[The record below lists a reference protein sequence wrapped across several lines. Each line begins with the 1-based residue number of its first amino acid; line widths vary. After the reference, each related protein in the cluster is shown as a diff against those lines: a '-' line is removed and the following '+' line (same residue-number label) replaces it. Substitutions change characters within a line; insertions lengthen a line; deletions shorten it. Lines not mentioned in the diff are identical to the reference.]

1 LDLQKKKLGL
11 IVNPIA
17 GMGGRTGLKG
27 TDGAEVLNAAKLM
40 GASPESP
47 RRAVDALRVLDRI
60 RDQIEVLTY
69 PQEMGE
75 TEAKQTSFSPT
86 IVGSIKSGETTPED
100 TRNAAREMKDRGVDL
115 LLFAGGDGTA
125 RDVYRAVGQELTVLG
140 IPAGVKMHSAVYAI
154 TPKHAGEA
162 AVNFL
167 TSQVPKTTDAEV
179 MDIDEVSFRKDVIAA
194 KLYGYLR
201 IPEERQFIQNAKS
214 GGAQTER
221 QAIQGAA
228 NDLIESMEKD
238 CLYIIGPGTTT
249 RDILLNLGLTKTLL
263 GVDVVLNRQLIA
275 KDVNE
280 TQLSTLIKGRK
291 AKIVVTVIGGQGY
304 IFGRGNQQ
312 ISTEIITN
320 IGKEN
325 IIVVATKEKLASL
338 RGRPL
343 LIDTGS
349 EAVDKM
355 FRGYVRI
362 RTGYGTYAICKVTT

>member
-1 LDLQKKKLGL
+1 LRKKKLGL

-47 RRAVDALRVLDRI
+47 RRAIDALRVLDRI
-60 RDQIEVLTY
+60 KDQIEVLTY

-75 TEAKQTSFSPT
+75 TEAKQASLSPT
-86 IVGSIKSGETTPED
+86 IVGSIKSGETTSED

-140 IPAGVKMHSAVYAI
+140 IPAGVKMHSAVYAV

-167 TSQVPKTTDAEV
+167 TSQVPKTIDAEV
-179 MDIDEVSFRKDVIAA
+179 MDVDEVCFRKDVIAA

-238 CLYIIGPGTTT
+238 CLYIFGPGTTT

-312 ISTEIITN
+312 ISTEIITK

-343 LIDTGS
+343 LVDTGS
-349 EAVDKM
+349 EIVDKM
-355 FRGYVRI
+355 LRGYLRI

>member
-1 LDLQKKKLGL
+1 MDLRKKKLGL

-60 RDQIEVLTY
+60 RDQIEVFTY

-75 TEAKQTSFSPT
+75 TEARQTSFSPT
-86 IVGSIKSGETTPED
+86 IVGSIKSGEATPED

-140 IPAGVKMHSAVYAI
+140 IPAGVKMHSAVYAV

-162 AVNFL
+162 TANFL
-167 TSQVPKTTDAEV
+167 TSQVPKTIEAEV

-201 IPEERQFIQNAKS
+201 IPEERLFIQNAKS

-238 CLYIIGPGTTT
+238 CLYIFGPGTTT

-280 TQLSTLIKGRK
+280 TQLSALIRGRK

-312 ISTEIITN
+312 ISTEIIAK
-320 IGKEN
+320 IGIEN

-343 LIDTGS
+343 LVDTGS
-349 EAVDKM
+349 EVVDKM
-355 FRGYVRI
+355 LRGYVRI
-362 RTGYGTYAICKVTT
+362 RTGYRTYAICKVT

>member
-1 LDLQKKKLGL
+1 
-11 IVNPIA
+11 
-17 GMGGRTGLKG
+17 MGGRTGLKG

-60 RDQIEVLTY
+60 RDQIEVFTY

-75 TEAKQTSFSPT
+75 TEARQTSFSPT

>member
-1 LDLQKKKLGL
+1 LDLRKKKLGL

-60 RDQIEVLTY
+60 RDQIEVFTY

-75 TEAKQTSFSPT
+75 TEARQTSFSPT
-86 IVGSIKSGETTPED
+86 IVGSIKSGEATPED

-140 IPAGVKMHSAVYAI
+140 IPAGVKMHSAVYAV

-167 TSQVPKTTDAEV
+167 TSQVPKTVDAEV

-201 IPEERQFIQNAKS
+201 IPEERLFIQNAKS

-221 QAIQGAA
+221 QAIQGVA

-238 CLYIIGPGTTT
+238 CLYIFGPGTTT

-280 TQLSTLIKGRK
+280 AELSRLIKGRK

-312 ISTEIITN
+312 ISTEIITK
-320 IGKEN
+320 IGKQN

-338 RGRPL
+338 HGRPL
-343 LIDTGS
+343 LVDTGS
-349 EAVDKM
+349 EVVDKM
-355 FRGYVRI
+355 LRGYVRI
-362 RTGYGTYAICKVTT
+362 RTGYRTYAICKVT

>member
-1 LDLQKKKLGL
+1 MDLRKKKLGL

-60 RDQIEVLTY
+60 RDQIEVFTY

-75 TEAKQTSFSPT
+75 TEARQTSFSPT

-100 TRNAAREMKDRGVDL
+100 TQNAAREMKDRGVDL

-140 IPAGVKMHSAVYAI
+140 IPAGVKMHSAVYAV

-167 TSQVPKTTDAEV
+167 TSQVPKTVDAEV

-201 IPEERQFIQNAKS
+201 IPEERLFIQNAKS

-221 QAIQGAA
+221 QAIQGVA

-238 CLYIIGPGTTT
+238 CLYIFGPGTTT

-280 TQLSTLIKGRK
+280 AELSRLIKGRK

-312 ISTEIITN
+312 ISTEIITK
-320 IGKEN
+320 IGKQN

-338 RGRPL
+338 HGRPL
-343 LIDTGS
+343 LVDTGS
-349 EAVDKM
+349 EVVDKM
-355 FRGYVRI
+355 LRGYVRI
-362 RTGYGTYAICKVTT
+362 RTGYRTYAICKVT

>member
-1 LDLQKKKLGL
+1 LDLRKKKLGL

-47 RRAVDALRVLDRI
+47 RRALDALRVLDRI
-60 RDQIEVLTY
+60 RDQIEVFTY

-75 TEAKQTSFSPT
+75 TEARQTSFSPT
-86 IVGSIKSGETTPED
+86 IVGSIKSGEATPED

-140 IPAGVKMHSAVYAI
+140 IPAGVKMHSAVYAV

-167 TSQVPKTTDAEV
+167 TSQVPKTVDAEV

-201 IPEERQFIQNAKS
+201 IPEERLFIQNAKS

-221 QAIQGAA
+221 QAIQGVA

-238 CLYIIGPGTTT
+238 CLYIFGPGTTT

-280 TQLSTLIKGRK
+280 AELSRLIKGRK

-312 ISTEIITN
+312 ISTEIITK
-320 IGKEN
+320 IGKQN

-338 RGRPL
+338 HGRPL
-343 LIDTGS
+343 LVDTGS
-349 EAVDKM
+349 EVVDKM
-355 FRGYVRI
+355 LRGYVRI
-362 RTGYGTYAICKVTT
+362 RTGYRTYAICKVT